1 MYYES
6 LHQYNLAAQY
16 YDSALILKKQY
27 DVPAV
32 AELSLLY
39 DKAFSLYHT
48 GDYQKATEEYSTAI
62 LKTKAA
68 NDTSLLISL
77 LNQRAQSHLMIGQ
90 TEEALN
96 DVQTAKLILSKW
108 KDDTEA
114 TNNMI
119 IQAKILIRRKD
130 YPNALQFFEKAIK
143 LRVHNSLPS
152 QIADD
157 YTDLGNIYLNVHN
170 TAKQQHAT

>member
-90 TEEALN
+90 TEEDCGKVSGGTSRAARRPVGDAGKNQLAVVAIEN
-96 DVQTAKLILSKW
+96 DVPVL
-108 KDDTEA
+108 E
-114 TNNMI
+114 
-119 IQAKILIRRKD
+119 R
-130 YPNALQFFEKAIK
+130 
-143 LRVHNSLPS
+143 
-152 QIADD
+152 
-157 YTDLGNIYLNVHN
+157 
-170 TAKQQHAT
+170 